1 MAPVVKLDI
10 LALLPSLERYELEI
24 LAGETGYQVS
34 DDDTDADLRSVILAN
49 KDAISI
55 E

>member
-1 MAPVVKLDI
+1 MSQTIHLDI

-24 LAGETGYQVS
+24 LAGEAGYQAEPE
-34 DDDTDADLRSVILAN
+34 DTDADLRSIIIEH

-55 E
+55 